1 MALLLLMKF
10 LRFLNVRR
18 KVKIMKRYLTISAWL
33 VILVVAFGCRQ
44 KPSAETEKEG
54 PEPNAPAQVDT
65 KVVEPKQEAKTA
77 VDGVAVTVND
87 RDITE
92 NQLEA
97 EIQKMATQMPPEY
110 LEKNRDKVREQA
122 LDRLIIWK
130 LLEEK
135 IEEAKIVA
143 TEEEVIEQIKEVAAQ
158 QKLSL
163 DEFKAMLQARG
174 MNFDEWK
181 QQMKFE
187 MRIQFQKLVEA
198 KMGDQINVTETDA
211 NNFYSANIQ
220 RFQMPEQ
227 VKASHILIQPDTTDP
242 NTDPN
247 EAKAKAL
254 AKAQDLLKQIK
265 EGADFAELAKATG
278 GYPSAPRGGDLGF
291 RPRSGGWDAVF
302 EKAAFG
308 LKIGQTSDVV
318 ETQFGYHIIM
328 VTDRKEADV
337 TTFEQAK
344 DNIIKMLKQQKQMP
358 LITKYVE
365 SLKAQAKIVY
375 PPGKEPPLEPTVP

>member
-1 MALLLLMKF
+1 MVLLLLM
-10 LRFLNVRR
+10 RFLNILRR
-18 KVKIMKRYLTISAWL
+18 VKIMKRYLTISAWL

-65 KVVEPKQEAKTA
+65 KVVEPKQEAKA
-77 VDGVAVTVND
+77 VIDGIAVTVNG

-97 EIQKMATQMPPEY
+97 EIERIAPQLQPGY

-130 LLEEK
+130 LLEEEIK
-135 IEEAKIVA
+135 EAKIVA

-291 RPRSGGWDAVF
+291 RPRGGGWDAVF

-328 VTDRKEADV
+328 VTDRKEAGV

-344 DNIIKMLKQQKQMP
+344 DNIIKMLKQQKQGP
-358 LITKYVE
+358 LITKYIE

>member
-10 LRFLNVRR
+10 LRFLNVLR
-18 KVKIMKRYLTISAWL
+18 KVKIMKRYPTISAWL
-33 VILVVAFGCRQ
+33 IILVVAFGCRQ

-65 KVVEPKQEAKTA
+65 KVVEPKQEAKA
-77 VDGVAVTVND
+77 ADDGVAVTVNG

-92 NQLEA
+92 NQLET
-97 EIQKMATQMPPEY
+97 EIEKMATQMRLGD
-110 LEKNRDKVREQA
+110 LEKNREEVRKKA
-122 LDRLIIWK
+122 LDKMIILE
-130 LLEEK
+130 LLDEK
-135 IEEAKIVA
+135 IKEAKIVA
-143 TEEEVIEQIKEVAAQ
+143 TEEEVIEKIKGIAAQ

-163 DEFKAMLQARG
+163 DEYKAMLQARG

-181 QQMKFE
+181 QQMQFE
-187 MRIQFQKLVEA
+187 LIIQFQKLIEA
-198 KMGDQINVTETDA
+198 KMGDQLNVTETDA

-220 RFQMPEQ
+220 RFQMTEQ
-227 VKASHILIQPDTTDP
+227 VRASHILITPDTTDP

-247 EAKAKAL
+247 EAKTKAL

-291 RPRSGGWDAVF
+291 RPRGGGWDPPF
-302 EKAAFG
+302 EKVAFE
-308 LKIGQTSDVV
+308 LKIGQTSDVL
-318 ETQFGYHIIM
+318 ETRFGYHIIM
-328 VTDRKEADV
+328 VTDRKEAGV

-344 DNIIKMLKQQKQMP
+344 VNIIKMLKQQKQGP
-358 LITKYVE
+358 LITKYIE

-375 PPGKEPPLEPTVP
+375 PPGKEPPPAPPGP

>member
-1 MALLLLMKF
+1 
-10 LRFLNVRR
+10 
-18 KVKIMKRYLTISAWL
+18 MKRYLTISACL
-33 VILVVAFGCRQ
+33 VILVAAFGCRQ

-65 KVVEPKQEAKTA
+65 KVVEPKQEVKAA
-77 VDGVAVTVND
+77 ADGIAVTVNG

-92 NQLEA
+92 SQLEA
-97 EIQKMATQMPPEY
+97 EIEKMVTGRPPAY
-110 LEKNRDKVREQA
+110 LEKNREQIRQQA
-122 LDRLIIWK
+122 LDRMIILK
-130 LLEEK
+130 LLDEK
-135 IEEAKIVA
+135 MEEAKIVA
-143 TEEEVIEQIKEVAAQ
+143 TEEEVIEQIKEIAAQ

-181 QQMKFE
+181 QQMQFE
-187 MRIQFQKLVEA
+187 MKIKFQKLVEA
-198 KMGDQINVTETDA
+198 EMGDQIKVTETDA
-211 NNFYSANIQ
+211 NNFYSANIKQ
-220 RFQMPEQ
+220 FQVPEQ
-227 VKASHILIQPDTTDP
+227 VRASHILIQPDTTDP

-247 EAKAKAL
+247 EAKARAL

-291 RPRSGGWDAVF
+291 RPRGGGWDAVF
-302 EKAAFG
+302 EKAVFG
-308 LKIGQTSDVV
+308 LKIGQTSDIV
-318 ETQFGYHIIM
+318 ETQFGYHIIK
-328 VTDRKEADV
+328 VTDHKEASV

-344 DNIIKMLKQQKQMP
+344 DDIIKMLKQQKQRP

-375 PPGKEPPLEPTVP
+375 PPGKEPPLVPTGP

>member
-1 MALLLLMKF
+1 MVLLLLM
-10 LRFLNVRR
+10 RFLNVLR

-54 PEPNAPAQVDT
+54 PEPNAPALVDT
-65 KVVEPKQEAKTA
+65 KVVEPKQEAKA
-77 VDGVAVTVND
+77 AIDGIAVTVNG

-97 EIQKMATQMPPEY
+97 EIQKIAPQMQPGY

-130 LLEEK
+130 LLEEEIK
-135 IEEAKIVA
+135 EAKIVA

-181 QQMKFE
+181 QQKKFE

-198 KMGDQINVTETDA
+198 KMGDQIKVTETDA

-291 RPRSGGWDAVF
+291 RPRGGGWDAVF

-318 ETQFGYHIIM
+318 KTQFGYHIIM

-337 TTFEQAK
+337 TTFEQVK

-375 PPGKEPPLEPTVP
+375 PPGKEPPLLPTVP